1 MLTQEKIDELN
12 STLSIKEIKFVVCNF
27 PKEKTSGPDGTGELF
42 QIFKEEI
49 MPILHN
55 LFWKL
60 EQFPASLCD
69 LSIILILK
77 WDKN

>member
-1 MLTQEKIDELN
+1 MDKFLGRQKLSMLTQEKIDELN

-55 LFWKL
+55 LF
-60 EQFPASLCD
+60 
-69 LSIILILK
+69 
-77 WDKN
+77 